1 MRPRSQGPSDGQGA
15 RRELDAGWN
24 EVLDPSRHASA
35 STEAAAS
42 HEDADADA
50 GPRVAESSSVD
61 LPTATLEQD
70 DALPDEPIVRER
82 VARDMDAMMS
92 GSWAMATREG
102 SSTPEEPVASASSS
116 SMRGL
121 RESDAEMAAIMGTRE
136 PRSKPI
142 GEVGAGPSSAAIADA
157 ATREPSSSTAK
168 PSDTAAP
175 SRTLP
180 SSTPR
185 PRTTTPLPSRG
196 GPPIAASG
204 TIEPDPEPD
213 RELPL
218 PPARAVRPQTGPL
231 GVVRPVTPRRMSSG
245 EPRRIAAR
253 GAGLELGAP
262 AKRLSLGWAVVAG
275 IGIAG
280 IAWLV
285 GGPIRRPGAAPS
297 GDPKSVASTG
307 VMSAPADA
315 PALPGRAPTTDP
327 SGPVALGN
335 AEGEVAPIERPEPEA
350 APAPTPVVPA
360 PSPQPPSARGVRT
373 PPPGTPPEIAATFV
387 RLPVSPADLPPVG
400 GIGAGG
406 IHIDRVEMGASY
418 DNKSGCVG
426 VATSFS
432 VAANEEINVCLR
444 VVHPRQDEVMSIVW
458 QKNDGSTAR
467 RGKIAVK
474 PIHAYRTR
482 AYLRLRAEYIGAWTV
497 RIVSADGVELAS
509 HAFKITA

>member
-1 MRPRSQGPSDGQGA
+1 MP
-15 RRELDAGWN
+15 
-24 EVLDPSRHASA
+24 
-35 STEAAAS
+35 
-42 HEDADADA
+42 
-50 GPRVAESSSVD
+50 
-61 LPTATLEQD
+61 
-70 DALPDEPIVRER
+70 
-82 VARDMDAMMS
+82 
-92 GSWAMATREG
+92 
-102 SSTPEEPVASASSS
+102 
-116 SMRGL
+116 
-121 RESDAEMAAIMGTRE
+121 
-136 PRSKPI
+136 
-142 GEVGAGPSSAAIADA
+142 
-157 ATREPSSSTAK
+157 
-168 PSDTAAP
+168 
-175 SRTLP
+175 
-180 SSTPR
+180 
-185 PRTTTPLPSRG
+185 
-196 GPPIAASG
+196 
-204 TIEPDPEPD
+204 
-213 RELPL
+213 
-218 PPARAVRPQTGPL
+218 
-231 GVVRPVTPRRMSSG
+231 
-245 EPRRIAAR
+245 
-253 GAGLELGAP
+253 
-262 AKRLSLGWAVVAG
+262 
-275 IGIAG
+275 
-280 IAWLV
+280 
-285 GGPIRRPGAAPS
+285 
-297 GDPKSVASTG
+297 
-307 VMSAPADA
+307 APADA
-315 PALPGRAPTTDP
+315 PALPGRAPPTDP

-350 APAPTPVVPA
+350 APVPTPVVPA
-360 PSPQPPSARGVRT
+360 PSPQSPSARGVRT

>member
-1 MRPRSQGPSDGQGA
+1 MRPRSQGPSDGEGA

-24 EVLDPSRHASA
+24 EVLDPTRQASA
-35 STEAAAS
+35 SRVAEAAGT

-70 DALPDEPIVRER
+70 AAEPDEPISHER
-82 VARDMDAMMS
+82 AARDTDAMMS

-136 PRSKPI
+136 PRSKLLGP
-142 GEVGAGPSSAAIADA
+142 VGAADATTREATTSDAPTSDATTRTAPSSPPRSRPTSRVAGTD
-157 ATREPSSSTAK
+157 R
-168 PSDTAAP
+168 AAP
-175 SRTLP
+175 P
-180 SSTPR
+180 V
-185 PRTTTPLPSRG
+185 
-196 GPPIAASG
+196 AASG

-218 PPARAVRPQTGPL
+218 PPPRAVRPQTGPL
-231 GVVRPVTPRRMSSG
+231 GVVRPVAPRRMSSG
-245 EPRRIAAR
+245 EPRRIASR

-262 AKRLSLGWAVVAG
+262 PKRLSLGWAVVAG

-285 GGPIRRPGAAPS
+285 GGPVKRPGTTPVD
-297 GDPKSVASTG
+297 DPKAVASTS
-307 VMSAPADA
+307 VSPTPADA
-315 PALPGRAPTTDP
+315 PALPGRVPTPDP
-327 SGPVALGN
+327 TGPVALGN
-335 AEGEVAPIERPEPEA
+335 TEAGAEPIERPEPELE
-350 APAPTPVVPA
+350 PPPTQPVPTPQPTRPA
-360 PSPQPPSARGVRT
+360 GSGART
-373 PPPGTPPEIAATFV
+373 PPPGTPPDIAATFV

-406 IHIDRVEMGASY
+406 IHIDRIDMGSSY